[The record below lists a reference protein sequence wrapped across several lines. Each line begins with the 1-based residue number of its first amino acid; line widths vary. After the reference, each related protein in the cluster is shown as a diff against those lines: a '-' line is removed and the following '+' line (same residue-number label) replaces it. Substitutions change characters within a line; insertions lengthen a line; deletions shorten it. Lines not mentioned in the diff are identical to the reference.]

1 MLCMIHIWCVLLYRC
16 FIYLHGWSHSSVS
29 GRGLCPKWVEPSLP
43 ALFPVP
49 NQKPLCL
56 TEDLR
61 WSPVHLPALSQ
72 GFAATDKHNP
82 YVDTTVSKKCS
93 CISQYGAL
101 VSWALS
107 GWNLCVFVVKY
118 TFHDAYVS
126 VAFIDESI
134 LKKKVLVCFK
144 VTLFSH
150 KRQDLSY

>member
-1 MLCMIHIWCVLLYRC
+1 MDALHDSHLMCFALSLLQL
-16 FIYLHGWSHSSVS
+16 FAWLVGSIPVS
-29 GRGLCPKWVEPSLP
+29 GRGLRPKWVEPFWT
-43 ALFPVP
+43 ALLPVP

-82 YVDTTVSKKCS
+82 YVDTTVSEKMCS

-101 VSWALS
+101 LSQALIC
-107 GWNLCVFVVKY
+107 WNLCVFDVKY

-134 LKKKVLVCFK
+134 LKKKC
-144 VTLFSH
+144 
-150 KRQDLSY
+150 